1 MKQDNKKIARISQ
14 VVTAVLFCA
23 FLAGFGLLHIL
34 LPDRTFSPVENRT
47 LSKMPD
53 FSWSALV
60 DGSYTSK
67 LEKYL
72 EDQFPLRDGWMG
84 LKNRYEYLLGKREF
98 HGVYLCGD
106 RLIHKIE
113 DASRAEQNI
122 AYLQKLTELTD
133 VPVYLGLIPTAA
145 EVYRDQLPAGA
156 ENFDQAAYLKK
167 VRESV
172 PDAVWVDMEKWM
184 DGASDVSLFYR
195 TDHHW
200 TSAGA
205 WHGYAALMEAM
216 GEPFEPL
223 GTPETVSK
231 DFYGTLYSSS
241 GVHWLAPDTIERYV
255 SGEGVT
261 VENFEKG
268 ETHGLYVDSFLGEK
282 DKYASFLGGNTPL
295 HIIRNPGAA
304 SGEKLLVV
312 RDSYSDA
319 MAPFL
324 SQYFAEIH
332 LVDLRYYRTSVAE
345 YARENGMD
353 RIFVCYSVEN
363 FVKDLDAV
371 FMGR

>member
-133 VPVYLGLIPTAA
+133 IPVYLGLIPTAA

-184 DGASDVSLFYR
+184 DGASGVSLFYR

-223 GTPETVSK
+223 GTPETVSD

-268 ETHGLYVDSFLGEK
+268 ETHGLYVDSFLEEK

-295 HIIRNPGAA
+295 YIIRNPEAA
-304 SGEKLLVV
+304 SEEKLLVV

-345 YARENGMD
+345 YAQENGME

-363 FVKDLDAV
+363 FVKDMDAV

>member
-60 DGSYTSK
+60 DGSYTSR

-133 VPVYLGLIPTAA
+133 IPVYLGLIPTAA

-184 DGASDVSLFYR
+184 DGASGVSLFYR

-223 GTPETVSK
+223 GTPETVSEN
-231 DFYGTLYSSS
+231 FYGTLYSSS

-255 SGEGVT
+255 AGESVT

-295 HIIRNPGAA
+295 YIIRNPEAA
-304 SGEKLLVV
+304 SEEKLLVV

-345 YARENGMD
+345 YAQENGME

-363 FVKDLDAV
+363 FVKDMDAV

>member
-1 MKQDNKKIARISQ
+1 MKQDNRKIARISQ

-47 LSKMPD
+47 LSSMPD

-133 VPVYLGLIPTAA
+133 IPVYLGLIPTAA

-184 DGASDVSLFYR
+184 DGASGVSLFYR

-223 GTPETVSK
+223 GTPETVSE

-255 SGEGVT
+255 SGESVT

-295 HIIRNPGAA
+295 YIIRNPEAA
-304 SGEKLLVV
+304 SEEKLLVV

-332 LVDLRYYRTSVAE
+332 LVDLRYYRTSVVE

>member
-1 MKQDNKKIARISQ
+1 MKQDNRKIARISQ

-34 LPDRTFSPVENRT
+34 LPDRNFSPVENRT
-47 LSKMPD
+47 LSSMPD

-60 DGSYTSK
+60 DGSYTSR

-133 VPVYLGLIPTAA
+133 IPVYLGLIPTAA

-184 DGASDVSLFYR
+184 DGASGVSLFYR

-223 GTPETVSK
+223 GTPETVSEN
-231 DFYGTLYSSS
+231 FYGTLYSSS

-255 SGEGVT
+255 AGESVT

-295 HIIRNPGAA
+295 YIIRNPEAA
-304 SGEKLLVV
+304 SEEKLLVV

-332 LVDLRYYRTSVAE
+332 LVDLRYYRTSVVE

>member
-1 MKQDNKKIARISQ
+1 MKQDNRKIARISQ
-14 VVTAVLFCA
+14 VVTAVLFCV

-60 DGSYTSK
+60 DGSYTAK

-122 AYLQKLTELTD
+122 ACLQKLTELTD
-133 VPVYLGLIPTAA
+133 IPVYLGLIPTAA

-156 ENFDQAAYLKK
+156 ENFDQAAYLEK

-184 DGASDVSLFYR
+184 DGASDVPLFYR

-223 GTPETVSK
+223 GTPETVSE

-268 ETHGLYVDSFLGEK
+268 ETHGLYVDSFLEEK

-295 HIIRNPGAA
+295 YIIRNPAAA
-304 SGEKLLVV
+304 SEEKLLVV

>member
-14 VVTAVLFCA
+14 VVTAVLFCV

-122 AYLQKLTELTD
+122 AYLQKLTELTNI
-133 VPVYLGLIPTAA
+133 PVYLGLIPTAA

-184 DGASDVSLFYR
+184 DGASGVSLFYR

-223 GTPETVSK
+223 GTPETVSD

-268 ETHGLYVDSFLGEK
+268 DTHGLYVDSFLGEK

-295 HIIRNPGAA
+295 YIIRNPEAA
-304 SGEKLLVV
+304 SEEKLLVV

-363 FVKDLDAV
+363 FVKDMDAV

>member
-1 MKQDNKKIARISQ
+1 MKQDNRKIARISQ

-34 LPDRTFSPVENRT
+34 LPDRTFSPVENRN
-47 LSKMPD
+47 LSQLPA
-53 FSWSALV
+53 FSWSALR
-60 DGSYTSK
+60 DGSYTAG

-106 RLIHKIE
+106 RLIHKLE

-122 AYLQKLTELTD
+122 AFLQKLTEKTD
-133 VPVYLGLIPTAA
+133 LPVYLGLIPTAA
-145 EVYRDQLPAGA
+145 EAYRDQLPAGS
-156 ENFDQAAYLKK
+156 ENFDQAAYLEK
-167 VRESV
+167 VRASV

-184 DGASDVSLFYR
+184 DGASGVSLFYR

-223 GTPETVSK
+223 GTPETVSD

-295 HIIRNPGAA
+295 YIIRNPEAA
-304 SGEKLLVV
+304 SEEKLLVV

-353 RIFVCYSVEN
+353 QIFVCYSVEN
-363 FVKDLDAV
+363 FVKDMDAV

>member
-133 VPVYLGLIPTAA
+133 IPVYLGLIPTAA

-156 ENFDQAAYLKK
+156 ENFDQAAYLEK

-184 DGASDVSLFYR
+184 DGASDMSLFYR

-223 GTPETVSK
+223 GTPETVSD

-295 HIIRNPGAA
+295 YIIRNPEAA
-304 SGEKLLVV
+304 SEEKLLVV

-363 FVKDLDAV
+363 FVKDMDAV

>member
-156 ENFDQAAYLKK
+156 ENFDQAAYLEK

-184 DGASDVSLFYR
+184 DGASGVSLFYR

-223 GTPETVSK
+223 GTPETVSD

-268 ETHGLYVDSFLGEK
+268 ETHGLYVDSFLEEK

-295 HIIRNPGAA
+295 YIIRNPEAA
-304 SGEKLLVV
+304 SEEKLLVV

-363 FVKDLDAV
+363 FVKDMDAV

>member
-1 MKQDNKKIARISQ
+1 MKQDNKKISRISQ
-14 VVTAVLFCA
+14 AVTAILFCG
-23 FLAGFGLLHIL
+23 FLAGFGLLHVL

-47 LSKMPD
+47 LAQLPE
-53 FSWSALV
+53 FSWSALT
-60 DGSYTSK
+60 DGSYTAK
-67 LEKYL
+67 LETYL

-113 DASRAEQNI
+113 DASRADQNI
-122 AYLQKLTELTD
+122 TCLQKLTELTD
-133 VPVYLGLIPTAA
+133 IPVYLGLIPTAA
-145 EVYRDQLPAGA
+145 EVYRDALPAGS
-156 ENFDQAAYLKK
+156 ENFDQAAYLEK

-172 PDAVWVDMEKWM
+172 PNAVWVDIAQALTEHRREQ
-184 DGASDVSLFYR
+184 LFYR

-200 TSAGA
+200 TSQGA
-205 WHGYAALMEAM
+205 YYGYGALMEAM
-216 GEPFEPL
+216 GEQPEPL
-223 GTPETVSK
+223 GTPETVSD
-231 DFYGTLYSSS
+231 DFYGTLYSTS
-241 GVHWLAPDTIERYV
+241 GVHWLEPDTIERYV

-261 VENFEKG
+261 VENTEKG

-295 HIIRNPGAA
+295 YIVRNRSAT
-304 SGEKLLVV
+304 SSEKLLVV
-312 RDSYSDA
+312 RDSYSDS

-332 LVDLRYYRTSVAE
+332 LIDLRYYRTSVAE
-345 YARENGMD
+345 YAQENGMD

>member
-1 MKQDNKKIARISQ
+1 MKQDNRKIARISQ

-47 LSKMPD
+47 LSSMPD

-60 DGSYTSK
+60 DGSYTSR

-133 VPVYLGLIPTAA
+133 IPVYLGLIPTAA

-184 DGASDVSLFYR
+184 DGASGVSLFYR

-223 GTPETVSK
+223 GTPETVSEN
-231 DFYGTLYSSS
+231 FYGTLYSSS

-255 SGEGVT
+255 AGESVT

-295 HIIRNPGAA
+295 YIIRNPEAA
-304 SGEKLLVV
+304 SEEKLLVV

-332 LVDLRYYRTSVAE
+332 LVDLRYYRTSVVE

>member
-122 AYLQKLTELTD
+122 SYLQKLTELTD
-133 VPVYLGLIPTAA
+133 IPVYLGLIPTAA
-145 EVYRDQLPAGA
+145 EVYRDQLPVGA
-156 ENFDQAAYLKK
+156 ENFDQAAYLEK

-172 PDAVWVDMEKWM
+172 PGAVWVDIEKWM
-184 DGASDVSLFYR
+184 DGASGVSLFYR

-216 GEPFEPL
+216 GEPSEPL
-223 GTPETVSK
+223 GTPETVAD

-295 HIIRNPGAA
+295 YIIRNPEAA
-304 SGEKLLVV
+304 SEEKLLVV

-332 LVDLRYYRTSVAE
+332 LVDLRYYRTSVVE

>member
-133 VPVYLGLIPTAA
+133 IPVYLGLIPTAA

-184 DGASDVSLFYR
+184 DGASGVSLFYR

-216 GEPFEPL
+216 GEPSEPL
-223 GTPETVSK
+223 GTPETVAD

-268 ETHGLYVDSFLGEK
+268 ETHGLYVDSFLEEK

-295 HIIRNPGAA
+295 YIIRNPEAA
-304 SGEKLLVV
+304 SEEKLLVV

>member
-1 MKQDNKKIARISQ
+1 MKQDNRKIARISQ

-60 DGSYTSK
+60 DGSYTSR

-133 VPVYLGLIPTAA
+133 IPVYLGLIPTAA

-184 DGASDVSLFYR
+184 DGASGVSLFYR

-223 GTPETVSK
+223 GTPETVSEN
-231 DFYGTLYSSS
+231 FYGTLYSSS

-255 SGEGVT
+255 AGESVT

-295 HIIRNPGAA
+295 YIIRNPEAA
-304 SGEKLLVV
+304 SEEKLLVV

-332 LVDLRYYRTSVAE
+332 LVDLRYYRTSVVE

>member
-14 VVTAVLFCA
+14 AVTAVLFCA

-122 AYLQKLTELTD
+122 AYLQKLTELTNI
-133 VPVYLGLIPTAA
+133 PVYLGLIPTAA

-156 ENFDQAAYLKK
+156 ENFDQAAYLEK

-184 DGASDVSLFYR
+184 DGASGVSLFYR

-223 GTPETVSK
+223 GTPETVSD

-268 ETHGLYVDSFLGEK
+268 DTHGLYVDSFLGEK

-295 HIIRNPGAA
+295 YIIRNPEAA
-304 SGEKLLVV
+304 SEEKLLVV

-363 FVKDLDAV
+363 FVKDMDAV

>member
-156 ENFDQAAYLKK
+156 ENFDQAAYLEK

-184 DGASDVSLFYR
+184 DGASGVSLFYR

-223 GTPETVSK
+223 GTPETVSD

-295 HIIRNPGAA
+295 YIIRNPEAA

-363 FVKDLDAV
+363 FVKDMDAV

>member
-133 VPVYLGLIPTAA
+133 IPVYLGLIPTAA

-156 ENFDQAAYLKK
+156 ENFDQAAYLEK

-184 DGASDVSLFYR
+184 DGASGVSLFYR

-223 GTPETVSK
+223 GTPETVSEN
-231 DFYGTLYSSS
+231 FYGTLYSSS

-255 SGEGVT
+255 SGESVT

-295 HIIRNPGAA
+295 YIIRNPETA
-304 SGEKLLVV
+304 SEEKLLVV

-332 LVDLRYYRTSVAE
+332 LVDLRYYRTSVVE

>member
-1 MKQDNKKIARISQ
+1 MKQDNRKIARISQ

-47 LSKMPD
+47 LSSMPD

-60 DGSYTSK
+60 DGSYTSR

-133 VPVYLGLIPTAA
+133 IPVYLGLIPTAA

-172 PDAVWVDMEKWM
+172 PDAVWVDMEKWV
-184 DGASDVSLFYR
+184 DGASGVSLFYR

-223 GTPETVSK
+223 GTPETVSEN
-231 DFYGTLYSSS
+231 FYGTLYSSS

-255 SGEGVT
+255 SGESVT

-295 HIIRNPGAA
+295 YIIRNPEAA
-304 SGEKLLVV
+304 SEEKLLVV

-332 LVDLRYYRTSVAE
+332 LVDLRYYRTSVVE